1 MTVSSP
7 FVIKELTGD
16 KREIR
21 MTERGGPYR
30 PFQLSGMQRV
40 ELEALPGVPERT
52 ATVLG
57 PTEQPTTITGYWKS
71 MFLGVDN
78 RGRTSSPPFLVDNR
92 QISTA
97 REAVKLIDSVRLL
110 GQLLEVTWLDTLRRG
125 FITRFDQTW
134 HNSEDVEWSLTFEWI
149 SRGEPTAPA
158 VFITDTSMGDSFAN
172 VDSLFGFLDKI
183 QLPALPL
190 ADEILSGLQE
200 LTNGIGNLVLDME
213 DSLQNFTDKI
223 LSPVRAIRGL
233 VATLQSLEDE
243 TGLMMEFLVSQPAS
257 AFSSTDPSEQGYSE
271 KQSLALYRE
280 ELRAWAAEL
289 QRTAVES
296 RTNLVAQISTT
307 LLATYTAR
315 QGEDLR
321 DVAQQFYGTPFEWRR
336 LLIFNDFQSSLLE
349 AGQLVLVPPLSVEQA
364 AQQAPG
370 N

>member
-1 MTVSSP
+1 MVAQ
-7 FVIKELTGD
+7 
-16 KREIR
+16 
-21 MTERGGPYR
+21 Y
-30 PFQLSGMQRV
+30 
-40 ELEALPGVPERT
+40 
-52 ATVLG
+52 
-57 PTEQPTTITGYWKS
+57 
-71 MFLGVDN
+71 
-78 RGRTSSPPFLVDNR
+78 PP
-92 QISTA
+92 
-97 REAVKLIDSVRLL
+97 
-110 GQLLEVTWLDTLRRG
+110 LEVHDYYL
-125 FITRFDQTW
+125 
-134 HNSEDVEWSLTFEWI
+134 
-149 SRGEPTAPA
+149 
-158 VFITDTSMGDSFAN
+158 M
-172 VDSLFGFLDKI
+172 
-183 QLPALPL
+183 PALPL

-321 DVAQQFYGTPFEWRR
+321 DVAQQFYGTPFEGRR